1 MTPHMQRANSLR
13 VAHEALVAT
22 QSRAD
27 APQGRLR
34 RPNITL
40 RSLRAG
46 QKGDEVAQLP
56 IFTWWLEIEPG
67 QDGGAPHGK
76 RPPQTESPKTAW
88 TVSLQLRD
96 IDGLG
101 CTLVVVCCA
110 ANEHQARRAFA
121 ARHGTQYALMAQ
133 TVAGIVIDSV
143 TEPVVPAIALN
154 MMKMLAARREDFSFC
169 ARADYDLPSSQPEG
183 R

>member
-13 VAHEALVAT
+13 AAHETLVAM

-27 APQGRLR
+27 DPQGRLR

-40 RSLRAG
+40 RNLRAG
-46 QKGDEVAQLP
+46 QKGEEVAQLP

-76 RPPQTESPKTAW
+76 RSSQTDSPKTAW

-96 IDGLG
+96 VDGLG

-121 ARHGTQYALMAQ
+121 VRHGTQYALMAQ
-133 TVAGIVIDSV
+133 TAAGIVVDSI
-143 TEPVVPAIALN
+143 TEPVIPAIALN
-154 MMKMLAARREDFSFC
+154 MMKMLTARNEAFSFC
-169 ARADYDLPSSQPEG
+169 ARADYDFPLSQPKG